1 MEEYLAFNLKPQPVS
16 TFSDASVYVSELSDG
31 TQLSS
36 SSMAKRNITC
46 HIGDANL
53 DFFNRTCVNLLF
65 WYTKSGTDY
74 IQRMSDLLLR
84 YHS

>member
-1 MEEYLAFNLKPQPVS
+1 MEGYLAFNLKPQPVS
-16 TFSDASVYVSELSDG
+16 TFSDTSVYISELSDG
-31 TQLSS
+31 TQLVSS
-36 SSMAKRNITC
+36 FMAKRNVAC
-46 HIGDANL
+46 HTRDANL
-53 DFFNRTCVNLLF
+53 DFLIIPVNLLF